1 MTRLS
6 NLRIKAVVFDLDGTL
21 VDSAPGLQT
30 AINGVLEAQD
40 CPPIELADVQSMIG
54 DGIPA
59 LINKAFAQRG
69 RTLSK
74 TESTTATR
82 QFREIYADCG
92 PRETPLFPGARNALQ
107 QLSFLGI
114 SLGLC
119 TNKPQRSTEP
129 LLDALRI
136 DHYFSAVFGGDLL
149 AGIRKPDPRHVLAVL
164 GRLGIDAAEA
174 VMVGDSPNDIDAGQG
189 AGMPVI
195 AVTYGYALGPV
206 DALGADY
213 FIDSLTELP
222 ALLVDL

>member
-1 MTRLS
+1 M
-6 NLRIKAVVFDLDGTL
+6 RIRAVVFDLDGTL

-30 AINGVLEAQD
+30 AVNSVLAARD
-40 CPPIELADVQSMIG
+40 CPPIGLADVKLMIG
-54 DGIPA
+54 EGIPA
-59 LINKAFAQRG
+59 LINKAFAKQGCNLNKKETDAAVR
-69 RTLSK
+69 R
-74 TESTTATR
+74 
-82 QFREIYADCG
+82 FRDIYADCG
-92 PRETPLFPGARNALQ
+92 PRETPLFPGARHGLQ
-107 QLSFLGI
+107 QLSFLGM

-174 VMVGDSPNDIDAGQG
+174 VMVGDSPHDVNAGQG

-195 AVTYGYALGPV
+195 AVTYGYSLGPV

-222 ALLVDL
+222 ALLADL